1 MLLIKSN
8 AMNKI
13 SNTNVVPM
21 KEQLI
26 NFLNGLEYR
35 FEIRED
41 SEERTVIQTGISL
54 TVGAS
59 DGYIVIHNK
68 ISLVEI
74 LAYSPVN
81 IPENKRSEVAKFM
94 DIVDS
99 ITYVGNLQLNHVS
112 GGVRCKTYFLH
123 ASEMVSLEIIKDNFF
138 EAFNILE
145 RYMPG
150 IMAIV
155 YAGKDA
161 DTVINDLLGTVNPT
175 NN

>member
-1 MLLIKSN
+1 
-8 AMNKI
+8 MNKI

-59 DGYIVIHNK
+59 DGYLVIHK
-68 ISLVEI
+68 KKSLVEI

-81 IPENKRSEVAKFM
+81 VPENKRSEVAKFM

-99 ITYVGNLQLNHVS
+99 ISFIGNLQINHDS
-112 GGVRCKTYFLH
+112 GIIRCKTYFRH
-123 ASEMVSLEIIKDNFF
+123 ESEMVHVEIIKDNFF

-145 RYMPG
+145 RFMPG
-150 IMAIV
+150 VMRIV

-161 DTVINDLLGTVNPT
+161 LTAINELFGTVNPT